1 MKMLL
6 KDFNPLTNEDIQT
19 TAPSVFTTSPK
30 DTLSERYEFIPTSKV
45 VDFMA
50 EQGWFP
56 VEAKEVKVRKEE
68 NNGYQKHMIR
78 FRHPEISFN
87 DINGDGNLVDILLT
101 NSHNGTSSFKFQ
113 VGVFRLVCSNG
124 LVIQTQNFGSERIR
138 HFSSEDE
145 NQFQEKLN
153 ETLSVLIDRIPMTVD
168 IISKMQQSVI
178 NDQQIGEMALKAA
191 TIKFQNNV
199 KNVDMNQLVK
209 ELIPANR
216 EEDEGNNVWV
226 VFNRLQEKLLNGEY
240 KYINNNNKRRKPRR
254 ARSVNNIV
262 QANKLNTKL
271 FEMAYEYV

>member
-1 MKMLL
+1 MLL
-6 KDFNPLTNEDIQT
+6 KNFTPLTNEEIEA
-19 TAPSVFTTSPK
+19 TAPSVFTTAPK
-30 DTLSERYEFIPTSKV
+30 ETLSERYEFIPTSKV
-45 VDFMA
+45 IDFMN
-50 EQGWFP
+50 ENGWFP

-68 NNGYQKHMIR
+68 NNGYQKHMVR

-124 LVIQTQNFGSERIR
+124 LVIQTQDFGSERVR

-145 NQFQEKLN
+145 NKFQEKLE
-153 ETLSVLIDRIPMTVD
+153 ETLAILIDRIPMTVD

-178 NDQQIGEMALKAA
+178 NDQQVGEMALKAA
-191 TIKFQNNV
+191 EIKFQDKA
-199 KNVDMNQLVK
+199 KNIDTDQLIE
-209 ELIPANR
+209 ELVLANR

-226 VFNRLQEKLLNGEY
+226 VFNRLQEKLLNGDY
-240 KYINNNNKRRKPRR
+240 KYINNNNRRRKPRR

-262 QANKLNTKL
+262 QSNKLNTKL